1 MSLTLTPF
9 YCLLSFYIMAQGE
22 GTRQSTLKLP
32 KLKTWNWDSRKG
44 KAAGVCKAEYGRGES
59 CIKIL
64 HGSAEVCSLVPIN
77 TCLVGNH
84 QTYRKKTPKS
94 NRNNTHSSHRSSNSS
109 CPHQSWNFKIHG
121 ASKFIENSEWFYF
134 NSRKN

>member
-1 MSLTLTPF
+1 
-9 YCLLSFYIMAQGE
+9 MAQGE

-44 KAAGVCKAEYGRGES
+44 KAAGVCKAEYGRRES

-84 QTYRKKTPKS
+84 QTYRKKHLKVTEIILTVHIGPQIVPAPIRVEILKFMG
-94 NRNNTHSSHRSSNSS
+94 HQNS
-109 CPHQSWNFKIHG
+109 
-121 ASKFIENSEWFYF
+121 
-134 NSRKN
+134 